1 MIQIQPEFRCAIN
14 ANQSK
19 PVNSEALTAFM
30 AELSL
35 KITENNTKR
44 LEGAAPAHD
53 NYSRGGFS
61 AKWDQDIDDEED
73 FEGLEMPDLTL
84 RR

>member
-19 PVNSEALTAFM
+19 LVNSEALTAFM

-35 KITENNTKR
+35 KITETNTKR
-44 LEGAAPAHD
+44 LEGAANGHD

-61 AKWDQDIDDEED
+61 AKWDQDIDDEEE